1 MAGILDTKRRIL
13 DALLTVDG
21 RRQMAANTIDISFA
35 TFSDEGIFYDSE
47 DGKSARDI
55 SDLPILEVASL
66 PRDIIIPEVDDDG
79 AFSLNLSDGNKIVNG
94 RKVISGAL
102 DTISVDDNGVRTI
115 VKSESVLTGTI
126 NVYSASLDAISTAKN
141 HFNQLNLIRTDD
153 GLLDS
158 LFKVDT
164 NSITL
169 TTEPI
174 ESSLSAIR
182 PLVFDDSLNHTI
194 NTKFLPPE
202 VITDENKAL
211 PLGDYPKLNKQPYNN
226 FRSFA
231 EEQLLGSLSSREVNF
246 TNEGKSNN
254 LLCQMF
260 EINNDSVSKLTVVD
274 YGEFIDES
282 QVIKRV
288 FFLVKPIRDSNGA
301 PKLCKLFTMVFE
313 K

>member
-1 MAGILDTKRRIL
+1 MAGILDSKRRIL

-35 TFSDEGIFYDSE
+35 TFSDEGLFYDSE
-47 DGKSARDI
+47 DGRSARDI

-66 PRDIIIPEVDDDG
+66 PRDVIIPEVDDDG

-102 DTISVDDNGVRTI
+102 DTISVDGNGVRT
-115 VKSESVLTGTI
+115 VTKVESVLTGTI
-126 NVYSASLDAISTAKN
+126 NVYSASLDVISTAKN
-141 HFNQLNLIRTDD
+141 HFDQLNLIRTDD

-164 NSITL
+164 NTIKL
-169 TTEPI
+169 TTSPI
-174 ESSLSAIR
+174 ETALSAIR
-182 PLVFDDSLNHTI
+182 PLVFDDCLSHTI
-194 NTKFLPPE
+194 NTRFLPPE
-202 VITDENKAL
+202 VTTDENKSI

-226 FRSFA
+226 FDAFEDGELMDSI
-231 EEQLLGSLSSREVNF
+231 SSREVNF
-246 TNEGKSNN
+246 TNTGKSNN

-260 EINNDSVSKLTVVD
+260 EINADTVTKLTVVD
-274 YGEFIDES
+274 YGEFVDAKEN
-282 QVIKRV
+282 VKRV

-301 PKLCKLFTMVFE
+301 PKLCKLFTLVFE

>member
-231 EEQLLGSLSSREVNF
+231 EEELLGSLSSREVNF